1 MRRSRR
7 AIPRARHREL
17 TADLESFF
25 LQTQWWS
32 TVCDTP
38 YLTGWPPTDRYR
50 LTQIAT
56 LYALACRRIL
66 HARLPA
72 ILMMMD
78 MMGLRKSFLVLLL
91 LLLRCHNIS
100 LLFFTFG
107 STFFSGGKNTT
118 QIRL

>member
-1 MRRSRR
+1 MQLERRS
-7 AIPRARHREL
+7 I
-17 TADLESFF
+17 ESLRQILSPFF

-38 YLTGWPPTDRYR
+38 NWTGWPPTDRYC
-50 LTQIAT
+50 LTQYAT
-56 LYALACRRIL
+56 LYALACRRVL

-100 LLFFTFG
+100 L
-107 STFFSGGKNTT
+107 FSRYDVFLWRKKHNTDMLV
-118 QIRL
+118 I